1 VCRRR
6 SWASCRSIRWSTCRS
21 SPIGSPRG
29 CPPPRHTAFFPSA
42 WPRAQV
48 PGGGEI
54 DGTTKLLILLA
65 ERDLH
70 AADLTEYFLRT
81 EGYQVVGVFDAD
93 EALGQPTDAK
103 ADLAVIDLLI
113 SGGRG
118 LDLCRKLSVDG
129 TPVLAVSTLDMQD
142 QALEAG
148 AGAFLLKPL
157 DPLQLVSTIRDL
169 LRESAYLR
177 GRP

>member
-1 VCRRR
+1 V
-6 SWASCRSIRWSTCRS
+6 
-21 SPIGSPRG
+21 
-29 CPPPRHTAFFPSA
+29 PPPVLGVMPVHQVEYLPFIADRIAEGLSA
-42 WPRAQV
+42 ADAHRLLSQRLAASPG